1 MVTSWYYIF
10 LQVLYILIAHPEIE
24 YIQMILHNVYGFL
37 NILEG
42 AKNLNIFMKYLVFK
56 FPKLD
61 ADLQINQKLL
71 VVLESFLISILLPS
85 FLSF

>member
-1 MVTSWYYIF
+1 MILYTFTSYLHINI
-10 LQVLYILIAHPEIE
+10 VHPEIE
-24 YIQMILHNVYGFL
+24 YIQMSLHNVYGFL

-42 AKNLNIFMKYLVFK
+42 AKNLNIFMKYLLFK
-56 FPKLD
+56 FPKLG
-61 ADLQINQKLL
+61 ADFQINQKLL

>member
-1 MVTSWYYIF
+1 MILYTFTSSLHINI
-10 LQVLYILIAHPEIE
+10 VHPEIE

-37 NILEG
+37 NILEEG
-42 AKNLNIFMKYLVFK
+42 AKNLNIFMKYLLFK
-56 FPKLD
+56 FPKLG
-61 ADLQINQKLL
+61 ADFQINQKLL